1 MDFFV
6 FTSQNLLITVY
17 NISGRGCSHAGDGIP
32 ERARARAENP
42 PFIICGKW
50 GEMVMN
56 VNDLITLIGSVG
68 FPIAMCLYMTVTFNK
83 TLETLDDRIL
93 ALSTRIDTL
102 IDKLLE
108 K

>member
-1 MDFFV
+1 MQGTESPNGHGHV
-6 FTSQNLLITVY
+6 RKTRPILLY
-17 NISGRGCSHAGDGIP
+17 A
-32 ERARARAENP
+32 ERRRNSL
-42 PFIICGKW
+42 
-50 GEMVMN
+50 N
-56 VNDLITLIGSVG
+56 VNDIITLIGSVG

>member
-1 MDFFV
+1 MRE
-6 FTSQNLLITVY
+6 
-17 NISGRGCSHAGDGIP
+17 G
-32 ERARARAENP
+32 
-42 PFIICGKW
+42 
-50 GEMVMN
+50 GEIGLN
-56 VNDLITLIGSVG
+56 VNDIITLIGSVG

>member
-1 MDFFV
+1 MQGTESPNEHGHV
-6 FTSQNLLITVY
+6 RKT
-17 NISGRGCSHAGDGIP
+17 R
-32 ERARARAENP
+32 
-42 PFIICGKW
+42 PFYYMREG

-56 VNDLITLIGSVG
+56 VNDIITLVGSVG

-102 IDKLLE
+102 IDKILE

>member
-1 MDFFV
+1 M
-6 FTSQNLLITVY
+6 LLTRY
-17 NISGRGCSHAGDGIP
+17 NINEGRGCLYAKTGSLG
-32 ERARARAENP
+32 RARALAENP
-42 PFIICGKW
+42 PRFYYMRNG
-50 GEMVMN
+50 GEFVLN
-56 VNDLITLIGSVG
+56 VNDIITLIGSVG

>member
-1 MDFFV
+1 MQGTEFPNGHGHV
-6 FTSQNLLITVY
+6 RKTRPLLY
-17 NISGRGCSHAGDGIP
+17 AESGVKMI
-32 ERARARAENP
+32 
-42 PFIICGKW
+42 
-50 GEMVMN
+50 MN
-56 VNDLITLIGSVG
+56 VNDIITLIGSVG

>member
-1 MDFFV
+1 M
-6 FTSQNLLITVY
+6 
-17 NISGRGCSHAGDGIP
+17 GRGCLYAKIGSLG
-32 ERARARAENP
+32 RARALAENP
-42 PFIICGKW
+42 PFYYMRNG
-50 GEMVMN
+50 GEFVLN
-56 VNDLITLIGSVG
+56 VNDIITLIGSVG

>member
-1 MDFFV
+1 
-6 FTSQNLLITVY
+6 
-17 NISGRGCSHAGDGIP
+17 
-32 ERARARAENP
+32 
-42 PFIICGKW
+42 
-50 GEMVMN
+50 MN
-56 VNDLITLIGSVG
+56 VNDIITLIGSVG
-68 FPIAMCLYMTVTFNK
+68 FPIAMCLYMTLTLNK